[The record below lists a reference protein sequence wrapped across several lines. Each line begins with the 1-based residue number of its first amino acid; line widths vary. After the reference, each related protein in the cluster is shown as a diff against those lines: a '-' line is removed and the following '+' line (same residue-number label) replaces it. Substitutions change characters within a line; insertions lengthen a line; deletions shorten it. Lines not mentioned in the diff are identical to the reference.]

1 MIKESLKVQGSKQ
14 FEVKQRVSIP
24 KGVPEFSYEVTTY
37 FFLPSALQIN
47 SHTFKAGEFGRS
59 IKNYIRLQAPVEK
72 ISRMT
77 KPQGALSVLKKKF
90 ERIYSTTE
98 EDKVADFESECKL
111 FALVYK
117 SALRKLVKR
126 YMREVDVTRRDAE
139 ALSSGIRKVLNGFR
153 DLKPLATDIQNK
165 YNSKAFN
172 YCDEYMTVITN
183 FYLKKLYTKY
193 LDEDTTSIE
202 NLWQEQT
209 EYLHNNYPTEIPP
222 RENEQSAFLFR
233 WAAIKKY
240 VGSLL
245 FLDVRYRSGPPVLQ
259 HTLYGIAAALS
270 MIFAT
275 LIAFLFQDRYGSI
288 SVNLFIALVI
298 GYIFKDRIQEISREW
313 FSSVFSEW
321 LPDRRLRIYKD
332 TNKKVGKCEE
342 SFDFVR
348 LERLSPILLRMEAKA
363 HVVSLV
369 NDRHKD
375 TVFRYKKKVT
385 IKQPQLMCQMSG
397 NALLDIV
404 RFNIA
409 DFIKNIDSNFED
421 LPFFV
426 GEDQDS
432 TGEKIYHIHMIRVMA
447 VGQQRDLEITRI
459 AVNAEGIKYVY
470 IVKPF
475 RNTVAN
481 IEEDFTG

>member
-14 FEVKQRVSIP
+14 FEVKQRISIP
-24 KGVPEFSYEVTTY
+24 TEAFEFSYSVITY

-47 SHTFKAGEFGRS
+47 SHTFKSEDFGRN

-72 ISRMT
+72 ISRMV
-77 KPQGALSVLKKKF
+77 KPQGALSILKKKL
-90 ERIYSTTE
+90 ERLYSSTSVDE
-98 EDKVADFESECKL
+98 NSDFESECKL

-117 SALRKLVKR
+117 RALRKLIKR
-126 YMREVDVTRRDAE
+126 YMREQDVTRRDAE
-139 ALSSGIRKVLNGFR
+139 ALSAGIRKVLTGFR
-153 DLKPLATDIQNK
+153 QLRPLAEDIQNK

-183 FYLKKLYTKY
+183 FYLKKLYMKY

-202 NLWQEQT
+202 DLWQEQT
-209 EYLHNNYPTEIPP
+209 LYLQENYPTIVPP
-222 RENEQSAFLFR
+222 RENQQSAFLFR

-245 FLDVRYRSGPPVLQ
+245 FLDVRYRSGPPILQ

-275 LIAFLFQDRYGSI
+275 LIAFLFQDKYGSI
-288 SVNLFIALVI
+288 SINLFIALVI
-298 GYIFKDRIQEISREW
+298 GYIFKDRIKEISREW
-313 FSSVFSEW
+313 FSNIFREW

-332 TNKKVGKCEE
+332 TNKRVGKCEE
-342 SFDFVR
+342 SFDFIR
-348 LERLSPILLRMEAKA
+348 LERLNPILRRLEEKA

-375 TVFRYKKKVT
+375 SVFRYKKKVT
-385 IKQPQLMCQMSG
+385 IKQPHLMCQMAG
-397 NALLDIV
+397 HAMLDIV

-409 DFIKNIDSNFED
+409 DFLKNIDSNFED

-432 TGEKIYHIHMIRVMA
+432 TGEKIYHIHMVRVLA
-447 VGQQRDLEITRI
+447 VGTQRDMEITRI
-459 AVNAEGIKYVY
+459 AVNSEGIKYVY

-481 IEEDFTG
+481 LEEDFTG